1 MDSKNIFKRILY
13 YMNPKHIEPK
23 MVKLWAF
30 WIVFW
35 VVLFLVPTK
44 MVTGS
49 FWILVPLAGLFV
61 YALVT
66 KDVMQSLVLGT
77 FSGYI
82 LWYKGACFGG
92 FINDLY
98 TVLGDPEN
106 IEMYMSFFLCGGLII
121 AMKRTGSTK
130 AFTEFVTSKEKGK
143 AAAVMVTAGVYAGA
157 TSVDDYVSALTAGA
171 AFSPLIDALKKP
183 RLALA
188 YIIRTISIC
197 ASAMLP
203 FGAWGYFII
212 YQIVEA
218 DNVAD
223 KAQATDIFIQSIPF
237 MFYAIV
243 AIVLSLLF
251 AAGKIP
257 IIGPMK
263 KAYRMMKEKGIQMGD
278 IKGSDEE
285 ADADEEEDFDENNER
300 TKHVSVLNLILLPV
314 KFRLSDR

>member
-77 FSGYI
+77 FSCYI

-143 AAAVMVTAGVYAGA
+143 AAAVMVTAGVYA
-157 TSVDDYVSALTAGA
+157 VRHRWM
-171 AFSPLIDALKKP
+171 IMC
-183 RLALA
+183 R
-188 YIIRTISIC
+188 
-197 ASAMLP
+197 
-203 FGAWGYFII
+203 
-212 YQIVEA
+212 
-218 DNVAD
+218 
-223 KAQATDIFIQSIPF
+223 
-237 MFYAIV
+237 
-243 AIVLSLLF
+243 
-251 AAGKIP
+251 
-257 IIGPMK
+257 
-263 KAYRMMKEKGIQMGD
+263 
-278 IKGSDEE
+278 
-285 ADADEEEDFDENNER
+285 
-300 TKHVSVLNLILLPV
+300 H
-314 KFRLSDR
+314 

>member
-77 FSGYI
+77 FSCYI

-143 AAAVMVTAGVYAGA
+143 AAAVMVTAGG
-157 TSVDDYVSALTAGA
+157 
-171 AFSPLIDALKKP
+171 
-183 RLALA
+183 
-188 YIIRTISIC
+188 C
-197 ASAMLP
+197 M
-203 FGAWGYFII
+203 
-212 YQIVEA
+212 
-218 DNVAD
+218 
-223 KAQATDIFIQSIPF
+223 
-237 MFYAIV
+237 
-243 AIVLSLLF
+243 
-251 AAGKIP
+251 
-257 IIGPMK
+257 
-263 KAYRMMKEKGIQMGD
+263 
-278 IKGSDEE
+278 
-285 ADADEEEDFDENNER
+285 
-300 TKHVSVLNLILLPV
+300 PV
-314 KFRLSDR
+314 RHRWMIMCRH

>member
-77 FSGYI
+77 FSCYI

-106 IEMYMSFFLCGGLII
+106 IEMYMSFFLCGGLYYSYEANWKHKGIYRVCD
-121 AMKRTGSTK
+121 KQG
-130 AFTEFVTSKEKGK
+130 KGK
-143 AAAVMVTAGVYAGA
+143 SSCRYGDSGCV
-157 TSVDDYVSALTAGA
+157 
-171 AFSPLIDALKKP
+171 
-183 RLALA
+183 R
-188 YIIRTISIC
+188 RC
-197 ASAMLP
+197 
-203 FGAWGYFII
+203 
-212 YQIVEA
+212 
-218 DNVAD
+218 
-223 KAQATDIFIQSIPF
+223 DI
-237 MFYAIV
+237 
-243 AIVLSLLF
+243 
-251 AAGKIP
+251 G
-257 IIGPMK
+257 G
-263 KAYRMMKEKGIQMGD
+263 
-278 IKGSDEE
+278 
-285 ADADEEEDFDENNER
+285 
-300 TKHVSVLNLILLPV
+300 
-314 KFRLSDR
+314 

>member
-77 FSGYI
+77 FSCYI

-106 IEMYMSFFLCGGLII
+106 IEMYM
-121 AMKRTGSTK
+121 
-130 AFTEFVTSKEKGK
+130 
-143 AAAVMVTAGVYAGA
+143 
-157 TSVDDYVSALTAGA
+157 
-171 AFSPLIDALKKP
+171 
-183 RLALA
+183 
-188 YIIRTISIC
+188 
-197 ASAMLP
+197 
-203 FGAWGYFII
+203 
-212 YQIVEA
+212 
-218 DNVAD
+218 
-223 KAQATDIFIQSIPF
+223 
-237 MFYAIV
+237 
-243 AIVLSLLF
+243 
-251 AAGKIP
+251 
-257 IIGPMK
+257 
-263 KAYRMMKEKGIQMGD
+263 
-278 IKGSDEE
+278 
-285 ADADEEEDFDENNER
+285 
-300 TKHVSVLNLILLPV
+300 
-314 KFRLSDR
+314 

>member
-1 MDSKNIFKRILY
+1 
-13 YMNPKHIEPK
+13 
-23 MVKLWAF
+23 
-30 WIVFW
+30 
-35 VVLFLVPTK
+35 

-77 FSGYI
+77 FSCYI

-263 KAYRMMKEKGIQMGD
+263 K
-278 IKGSDEE
+278 
-285 ADADEEEDFDENNER
+285 R
-300 TKHVSVLNLILLPV
+300 TG
-314 KFRLSDR
+314 

>member
-1 MDSKNIFKRILY
+1 
-13 YMNPKHIEPK
+13 
-23 MVKLWAF
+23 
-30 WIVFW
+30 
-35 VVLFLVPTK
+35 
-44 MVTGS
+44 
-49 FWILVPLAGLFV
+49 
-61 YALVT
+61 
-66 KDVMQSLVLGT
+66 
-77 FSGYI
+77 
-82 LWYKGACFGG
+82 
-92 FINDLY
+92 
-98 TVLGDPEN
+98 
-106 IEMYMSFFLCGGLII
+106 
-121 AMKRTGSTK
+121 
-130 AFTEFVTSKEKGK
+130 
-143 AAAVMVTAGVYAGA
+143 MVTAGVYAGA

-197 ASAMLP
+197 ASAISFRLVR
-203 FGAWGYFII
+203 GGYFII

-251 AAGKIP
+251 VAGKIP

-285 ADADEEEDFDENNER
+285 ADADEEEDF
-300 TKHVSVLNLILLPV
+300 
-314 KFRLSDR
+314 

>member
-1 MDSKNIFKRILY
+1 
-13 YMNPKHIEPK
+13 
-23 MVKLWAF
+23 
-30 WIVFW
+30 
-35 VVLFLVPTK
+35 
-44 MVTGS
+44 
-49 FWILVPLAGLFV
+49 
-61 YALVT
+61 
-66 KDVMQSLVLGT
+66 
-77 FSGYI
+77 
-82 LWYKGACFGG
+82 
-92 FINDLY
+92 
-98 TVLGDPEN
+98 
-106 IEMYMSFFLCGGLII
+106 
-121 AMKRTGSTK
+121 MKRTGSTK

-223 KAQATDIFIQSIPF
+223 KAQATGIFSSSQFHLCFI
-237 MFYAIV
+237 AIV

-251 AAGKIP
+251 AAG
-257 IIGPMK
+257 
-263 KAYRMMKEKGIQMGD
+263 
-278 IKGSDEE
+278 
-285 ADADEEEDFDENNER
+285 
-300 TKHVSVLNLILLPV
+300 
-314 KFRLSDR
+314 